1 MNVNLQA
8 WDNFLGRSLIIF
20 LVIEGVKTF
29 PWFARTSGSFVA
41 VKLLENVAVN
51 LVFSI
56 LVRGTG
62 SDFFIG
68 EGVGPLI
75 LSVVFG
81 SLVTAGLHRLKM
93 AFERRSP
100 INPPWEKEHTLGS
113 A

>member
-20 LVIEGVKTF
+20 LMIEGVKTF
-29 PWFARTSGSFVA
+29 PGIARASAGSTAF
-41 VKLLENVAVN
+41 KLLENVAMNVLFAV
-51 LVFSI
+51 LVQKT
-56 LVRGTG
+56 GT
-62 SDFFIG
+62 DIFIG
-68 EGVGPLI
+68 EGPWPMA

-81 SLVTAGLHRLKM
+81 SFATAGLHRIKM

-100 INPPWEKEHTLGS
+100 NDPLWEANHGRRV